1 MDHVSFFW
9 LKPENNKIVK
19 GLESEFCALVKDAIR
34 HDRLI
39 LPPIPE
45 VLARLLDLCKQEE
58 TTVRDV
64 ADLLLDDPSITALI
78 IKTSNTVIFNRRNV
92 ICHDIFTAVSRLG
105 IHRVRDIVAVY
116 AIQELK
122 NNANFSLECNT
133 ILKHSAQNS
142 RQLAATM
149 AVIANRLPDKNQHK
163 NRLEIDKCLLAGL
176 LADIGLFGLVH
187 EYQAYLDSGNY
198 LDLDIAKYIFE
209 NCCDQSSETVL
220 KHWGFDDDFLAVA
233 TNTKPHN
240 YPEHHNSYYL
250 EIARMASHLLMFR
263 NNDTDIETHEIEL
276 DLNGAELMY
285 ELTNISDSEFTGL
298 TKEAMQ
304 NSGL

>member
-19 GLESEFCALVKDAIR
+19 GLESEFYALVKDAIR
-34 HDRLI
+34 HNRLI

-45 VLARLLDLCKQEE
+45 VLAKLLELCKHEE
-58 TTVRDV
+58 TSVHDV

-105 IHRVRDIVAVY
+105 IFRVRDIVAAYTV
-116 AIQELK
+116 QELK
-122 NNANFSLECNT
+122 NNANFSLECNN

-149 AVIANRLPDKNQHK
+149 AVIASRLPNQSHQKNK
-163 NRLEIDKCLLAGL
+163 LEVDKCLLAGL
-176 LADIGLFGLVH
+176 LADIGLFGLIH

-209 NCCDQSSETVL
+209 NCCDKSSETVL
-220 KHWGFDDDFLAVA
+220 KHWGFDEDFLAVA
-233 TNTKPHN
+233 TNTKQHS
-240 YPEHHNSYYL
+240 YPENHNSQYL
-250 EIARMASHLLMFR
+250 DAARMASHLLMYR
-263 NNDTDIETHEIEL
+263 NDDADIDTHEIEL
-276 DLNGAELMY
+276 DLYAAELMY
-285 ELTNISDSEFTGL
+285 ELTNISDSEFNGL
-298 TKEAMQ
+298 TKEAMK